1 MILSLDQQGMLA
13 VSSSPNEEDA
23 VFDLEFETH
32 SYLAD
37 TQLEAAFFSK
47 VSNPQLSDIVMRLR
61 IVDSINGDEV
71 LKIQGTLDEDPDNL
85 ASIVAVADATNAFEV
100 FELTLHELAGDVL
113 DAIKLSQAF
122 NASNSL
128 GRSKT
133 VIELPDEQTPPFDGD
148 EVYSIL
154 TNLVDVP
161 AYIAL
166 PQTNDL
172 PLYVAALRAA
182 EKLNIPLDAEI
193 DPTITAEQAA
203 EFALSMDAQSYRVQ
217 FIWSPNLCRSRDAVS
232 LSGRKI
238 SAPYI
243 GQYIGDKLL
252 RNART
257 DAKGYAPLHVGVAW
271 KDFPFRKKV
280 LKIRPDVVLDE
291 PTLEMLAKAKVNV
304 VRPIK
309 FKQGI
314 RYVLSDLLTQYQSK
328 NSALRLVPAA
338 EIAMRTSNEVVSI
351 LKEHMLKPTDNYLK
365 DASADI
371 DKYLSG
377 AVTAGWLKPAEDLGG
392 KPYAFRLTPDK
403 DFPFER
409 VRLYFARRPE
419 GATRAAIFDEDV
431 LVK

>member
-13 VSSSPNEEDA
+13 VSSSSNVEDA

-37 TQLEAAFFSK
+37 TQLEAAFMSK
-47 VSNPQLSDIVMRLR
+47 VANPQLSDIVMHLR
-61 IVDSINGDEV
+61 IVDSVNGDEV
-71 LKIQGTLDEDPDNL
+71 LKIKGTLDEDPDNL
-85 ASIVAVADATNAFEV
+85 ASIVAVADATKAFEV

-113 DAIKLSQAF
+113 DAIKSSDAF

-217 FIWSPNLCRSRDAVS
+217 FIWSPNLCRARDAVS

-238 SAPYI
+238 PAPYI
-243 GQYIGDKLL
+243 GQYIGNKLL

-271 KDFPFRKKV
+271 KDFPFRKKA
-280 LKIRPDVVLDE
+280 LSLRRDVVFDE
-291 PTLEMLAKAKVNV
+291 PTEKMLAKAKVNV
-304 VRPIK
+304 VRPLK

-314 RYVLSDLLTQYQSK
+314 RYVLSDLLTQYQSE
-328 NSALRLVPAA
+328 NSALRLVTSA
-338 EIAMRTSNEVVSI
+338 EIAMRTSNEVVLI
-351 LKEHMLKPTDNYLK
+351 LKEHMLKPTSNFIQ
-365 DASADI
+365 DASKDI

-377 AVTAGWLKPAEDLGG
+377 AVIAGWLKPAEDLGG
-392 KPYAFRLTPDK
+392 KPYEFRIVQDK

-409 VRLYFARRPE
+409 VRLYLERRPE
-419 GATRAAIFDEDV
+419 GATRNAIFDEDV

>member
-1 MILSLDQQGMLA
+1 MILNLDQQGRLSLTTP
-13 VSSSPNEEDA
+13 SSGNV
-23 VFDLEFETH
+23 VFSLEFQTH

-37 TQLEAAFFSK
+37 TQLEVAFFSK
-47 VSNPQLSDIVMRLR
+47 VSNPQLSDLVMRLR
-61 IVDSINGDEV
+61 IVDSVNGDEV

-85 ASIVAVADATNAFEV
+85 ASIVAVADATKEFEV
-100 FELTLHELAGDVL
+100 FELTLNEVAGDIV
-113 DAIKLSQAF
+113 DAIKRSQAF

-133 VIELPDEQTPPFDGD
+133 IIKLPDDPLPPFDGD
-148 EVYSIL
+148 EVYTIL

-166 PQTNDL
+166 PRTDDL
-172 PLYVAALRAA
+172 PVYVAALRAA

-217 FIWSPNLCRSRDAVS
+217 FIWSPNLCRPRDAAS

-238 SAPYI
+238 PAPYI
-243 GQYIGDKLL
+243 GQYIGNKLL

-257 DAKGYAPLHVGVAW
+257 DAEGYAPLHVGVAW
-271 KDFPFRKKV
+271 KGFPFRKKA
-280 LKIRPDVVLDE
+280 LEFRPDVVFDE
-291 PTLEMLAKAKVNV
+291 PTEEMLAQAKVNV

-309 FKQGI
+309 FKQGV
-314 RYVLSDLLTQYQSK
+314 RYVLSDLLTQYQSE
-328 NSALRLVPAA
+328 NSALRLVTAA

-351 LKEHMLKPTDNYLK
+351 LKEHMLKPTASYLK
-365 DASADI
+365 DASEDI

-392 KPYAFRLTPDK
+392 KPYAFRLTQDK

-409 VRLYFARRPE
+409 VRLYMARRPE
-419 GATRAAIFDEDV
+419 GATRTAVFDEDV